1 MAEGGLRIPTV
12 AEGRMLV
19 IPLVAEGRMLVQ
31 SFTYCLCQVKS
42 LKDY

>member
-12 AEGRMLV
+12 AEGRTLV
-19 IPLVAEGRMLVQ
+19 IPTVAEGRMLVQ
-31 SFTYCLCQVKS
+31 SFIYCLCQVKS